1 MCGGGREG
9 YIGVAVSVGP
19 CVWVLHCS
27 AFCNETRWVLFV
39 FEVVLFFKISY
50 FFLFFLNK
58 KIIKNNDN
66 NKIIIKNCQI

>member
-1 MCGGGREG
+1 MCPFYISILPPVMKCVWWGEGG

-50 FFLFFLNK
+50 FFFFYK
-58 KIIKNNDN
+58 KNI
-66 NKIIIKNCQI
+66 